1 MGECRNSSLSENL
14 QGQSYIKPRWT
25 WYVVKADG
33 KMCGG
38 SDGLRLEVGMTGWPV
53 ASQLR
58 VSENIGV
65 TFVNCQ
71 QQDHFIQDKID

>member
-1 MGECRNSSLSENL
+1 M
-14 QGQSYIKPRWT
+14 
-25 WYVVKADG
+25 VKADG